1 VKYRFH
7 TFAEL
12 EANLRE
18 GGLSVEDYAVKREA
32 FIAGIPESAV
42 YGELDRRIAVTR
54 TSLIK
59 GLTTPQRSRSGLTR
73 GAAVAF
79 DGAGRGLVGDTLYRR
94 ALSYALAINEVNACG
109 GKIVSFPTAGS
120 SGIAPGLIWA
130 WWDSRGGTGTA
141 DPSPARPGTPPGAGP
156 EIPPESAPG
165 TAPPMAE
172 PPYAPRLRG
181 AFLVASLTG
190 VLIAQGATLAGSE
203 GGCQAECGGA
213 GAMGAAALAYLE
225 DQPLG
230 DCFSAA
236 ALSLKNSLGLACDPV
251 AGLVEVPC
259 VKRNAFVA
267 ANALVAVDL
276 TLAGIRSILPF
287 DEVVWAMKQIGDSMP
302 ASIKESAAGGLAITP
317 TGLSFREKLD
327 P

>member
-1 VKYRFH
+1 MKYRFH

-32 FIAGIPESAV
+32 FMGGLPEEAV
-42 YGELDRRIAVTR
+42 YKELDRRILVTR
-54 TSLIK
+54 ASLIR
-59 GLTTPQRSRSGLTR
+59 GLGRPQISRSGLTR

-79 DGAGRGLVGDTLYRR
+79 AGAEGRLVGDPLFRR
-94 ALSYALAINEVNACG
+94 AVSYALAINEVNACG

-120 SGIAPGLIWA
+120 SGIVPGLIWA
-130 WWDSRGGTGTA
+130 WWDSRAAGE
-141 DPSPARPGTPPGAGP
+141 PEPAGP
-156 EIPPESAPG
+156 PADSGPALSLP
-165 TAPPMAE
+165 E
-172 PPYAPRLRG
+172 PPCDPRLRG
-181 AFLVASLTG
+181 AFLVASLAG

-213 GAMGAAALAYLE
+213 GALGAAALSYLE
-225 DQPLG
+225 GRPLE

-267 ANALVAVDL
+267 VNALLAADL
-276 TLAGIRSILPF
+276 TLAGIRSIIPF

-302 ASIKESAAGGLAITP
+302 AALRETAGGGLAHTP
-317 TGLSFREKLD
+317 TGRSFREKTG

>member
-1 VKYRFH
+1 MKYRFH

-18 GGLSVEDYAVKREA
+18 GALSVEDYAVKREA
-32 FIAGIPESAV
+32 FMAGIPESAV
-42 YGELDRRIAVTR
+42 YKELDRRIAVTR
-54 TSLIK
+54 ASLIK
-59 GLTTPQRSRSGLTR
+59 GLESPQISRSGLTQ

-79 DGAGRGLVGDTLYRR
+79 AGAEQALVEDRLFRR
-94 ALSYALAINEVNACG
+94 AVSYALAINEVNACG

-130 WWDSRGGTGTA
+130 WWDSRGPKAKPPSGKEPGPAGTL
-141 DPSPARPGTPPGAGP
+141 
-156 EIPPESAPG
+156 
-165 TAPPMAE
+165 PPMIE
-172 PPYAPRLRG
+172 PPCDPRLRG
-181 AFLVASLTG
+181 AFLVASLAG

-225 DQPLG
+225 AQPLEA
-230 DCFSAA
+230 CFSAA

-267 ANALVAVDL
+267 VNALVAVDL
-276 TLAGIRSILPF
+276 TLAGIHSIIPF

-302 ASIKESAAGGLAITP
+302 ASVRESAAGGLAVTP
-317 TGLSFREKLD
+317 TGLSFREKTGL
-327 P
+327 